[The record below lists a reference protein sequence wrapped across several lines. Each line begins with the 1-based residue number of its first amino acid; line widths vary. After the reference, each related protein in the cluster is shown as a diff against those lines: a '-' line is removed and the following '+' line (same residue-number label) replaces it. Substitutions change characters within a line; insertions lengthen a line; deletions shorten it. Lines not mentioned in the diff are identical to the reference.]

1 MPRSRRR
8 AGCKRDEA
16 SLNGPDRWPASCAV
30 PQLRVVIPKRSDGTG
45 KEATMSGDQISP
57 GPHSNGP
64 VTRRRLLR
72 WSAAGSAV
80 GLGAT
85 MLASARWRGAFGE
98 AKPYK
103 IGTMQPLS
111 GAAAIIGK
119 TALVGVQMAV
129 DRINK
134 AGGINGRP
142 VELIVAD
149 YESKPDVGRR
159 KAQKLVDE
167 DGIDAHVGGVL
178 SNVCLACMPVWEE
191 YKIVNMVGV
200 CLDTTMTTSKCSR
213 YTFRSF
219 DYAPAQA
226 VAFAPYLVSK
236 LGKKWHIAYADYA
249 WGQSTRDAYAEQI
262 RKMGGEVVGTTGI
275 PIGTAD
281 MTPFLSKITGDFDGL
296 FAIFFGKDGVT
307 IGNQAYDLGLTRK
320 YKFAGD
326 GAVAESTNL
335 PALGNKIEGFIGIN
349 RYVPLLE
356 PPLDTPWNKRFF
368 DEAVPRLKAVDP
380 TASVPDRYVQ
390 SNFEAMNALKL
401 GMEKSGFQGRDD
413 TPKLIAALEG
423 LEMKEGD
430 DFPQGDKALRKEDH
444 QAFLREFIFEIH
456 DGKYRIVEVVP
467 KEKTVFPPA
476 CKFPSA

>member
-1 MPRSRRR
+1 M
-8 AGCKRDEA
+8 
-16 SLNGPDRWPASCAV
+16 
-30 PQLRVVIPKRSDGTG
+30 SDN
-45 KEATMSGDQISP
+45 ANAQAFCYSGA
-57 GPHSNGP
+57 

-85 MLASARWRGAFGE
+85 MLASVPWRGAFGE

-129 DRINK
+129 DRINRS
-134 AGGINGRP
+134 GGINGRP

-159 KAQKLVDE
+159 KAEKLVDE
-167 DGIDAHVGGVL
+167 DKIDAHVGGVL

-200 CLDTTMTTSKCSR
+200 CLDTTMTTTKCSR
-213 YTFRSF
+213 YTFRPF

-226 VAFAPYLVSK
+226 VAFAPYLVNK

-249 WGQSTRDAYAEQI
+249 WGQSTRDAYAEEI
-262 RKMGGEVVGTTGI
+262 KKLGGEVVGTTGI

-281 MTPFLSKITGDFDGL
+281 MTPFLSKISGDFDGL

-326 GAVAESTNL
+326 GALAESEIP
-335 PALGNKIEGFIGIN
+335 PAIGHKIEGFVDIN

-356 PPLDTPWNKRFF
+356 PPLETPWNKKFF

-390 SNFEAMNALKL
+390 SNFEAM
-401 GMEKSGFQGRDD
+401 
-413 TPKLIAALEG
+413 
-423 LEMKEGD
+423 
-430 DFPQGDKALRKEDH
+430 
-444 QAFLREFIFEIH
+444 
-456 DGKYRIVEVVP
+456 
-467 KEKTVFPPA
+467 
-476 CKFPSA
+476 